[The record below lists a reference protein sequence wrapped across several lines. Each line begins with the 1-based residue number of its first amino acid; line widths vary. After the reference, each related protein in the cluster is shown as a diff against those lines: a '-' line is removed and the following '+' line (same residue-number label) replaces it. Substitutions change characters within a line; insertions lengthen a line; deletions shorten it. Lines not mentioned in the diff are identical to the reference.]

1 MKQLKNHTRPKNKV
15 DRLIS
20 AAFGMFF
27 IAIAIATIFSSGSTN
42 LLGKYVVVFMI
53 GGLGAE
59 ALFSA
64 VCNRRSLLSRIG
76 PLP

>member
-1 MKQLKNHTRPKNKV
+1 MKQSKNHSKLNKV
-15 DRLIS
+15 DRLVT
-20 AAFGMFF
+20 AGFGLFF
-27 IAIAIATIFSSGSTN
+27 IGIAILTIFTSGSTS
-42 LLGKYVVVFMI
+42 LVGKCVVVFLT

-64 VCNRRSLLSRIG
+64 VRNRRSLLSRIG